1 LRRGGGRRSNC
12 GGRGSLLGLWRLFAL
27 GEQIADHI
35 VHTYRRAFV
44 DRVVKNA
51 VRSGFKF
58 VIQFFGLD
66 FRDKFALDDGFAL
79 PFSPSCNDTFCHEV
93 AESGHYNLD
102 CHFS

>member
-1 LRRGGGRRSNC
+1 
-12 GGRGSLLGLWRLFAL
+12 LWRFFAFF
-27 GEQIADHI
+27 EQVAYYV
-35 VHTYRRAFV
+35 VHTDCRAFV
-44 DRVVKNA
+44 DRVVENA

-79 PFSPSCNDTFCHEV
+79 SLSPSCNDTFCHEI
-93 AESGHYNLD
+93 AQPGHHDLD